1 MPLIYRLPA
10 PSDGAERCEALLPA
24 GPECEPLL
32 ISHLVQVS
40 GVTLVPQA
48 GPWVS
53 TFNPRVPVL

>member
-1 MPLIYRLPA
+1 MPLLHRLPA

-32 ISHLVQVS
+32 ISPLVQAS
-40 GVTLVPQA
+40 GVTLVPQP

-53 TFNPRVPVL
+53 TFNPRAPVL